1 VYRYS
6 TYLTCDNSN
15 LSTLENYLLQG
26 SQLSLV
32 VVPIIPLNRVTRLE
46 EVGGKSWTLALLQR
60 AGMPIP
66 RGFCVPVATMRELQ
80 AGKTLEDVEAA
91 LSDLY
96 TPSVAVRSSAL
107 AEDGQRT
114 SFAGVYRTELNVPAN
129 AHAVLLSLLRIAESA
144 NSDAASS
151 YSRRVRISE
160 TGEMGALVQEMVYAD
175 VAGVLFTAN
184 PITKEKQFIIEASW
198 GLGEYVV
205 SGKVNADRYI
215 LTPGGELSH
224 REIGAKKKK
233 LVAQPNCLS
242 EVPVSPPRDLE
253 PSLNPEM
260 LGNLVT
266 VGAACEKL
274 LGYSGDIEWA
284 IEEDTLWI
292 TQCRP
297 ITTLLYVTPENA
309 YPGDRYLCYIPL

>member
-1 VYRYS
+1 
-6 TYLTCDNSN
+6 
-15 LSTLENYLLQG
+15 
-26 SQLSLV
+26 
-32 VVPIIPLNRVTRLE
+32 
-46 EVGGKSWTLALLQR
+46 
-60 AGMPIP
+60 
-66 RGFCVPVATMRELQ
+66 MRELQ

-184 PITKEKQFIIEASW
+184 PITKEKQFIIEASSYSN
-198 GLGEYVV
+198 LGAGFRCNNGTWWTPHARL
-205 SGKVNADRYI
+205 SSLPGTKNS
-215 LTPGGELSH
+215 LPGGYDECH
-224 REIGAKKKK
+224 RSDSRWR
-233 LVAQPNCLS
+233 N
-242 EVPVSPPRDLE
+242 
-253 PSLNPEM
+253 N
-260 LGNLVT
+260 
-266 VGAACEKL
+266 
-274 LGYSGDIEWA
+274 
-284 IEEDTLWI
+284 
-292 TQCRP
+292 
-297 ITTLLYVTPENA
+297 
-309 YPGDRYLCYIPL
+309 